1 MPVRIADTIE
11 SMNPSFP
18 AMMGSSLNININ
30 GLEKSLQNAINDGDL
45 SGGGSSIQTD
55 VMPIPSSE
63 YEDKIVQYIGES
75 GTYKNGYFY
84 KCQAVEG
91 SSPTQYEWVEQEVQE
106 SKDSTPHWSGT
117 RSEYEEV
124 KDTLEVGTYVSITD
138 DYEDEVIQWSVMP
151 DANSDYLEKI
161 VQYVGETNDDYT
173 NGYFYECCVV
183 EGSDPY
189 VYEWKAKEVQK
200 STVSK
205 SVFYSDVI
213 EEVIDY
219 KVGEVFCYTS
229 DDEGKFKKGHFYKK
243 ETRSDWLYAGMV
255 TSIAKRFYFESQDMK
270 QGEYVYVETP
280 SNDGVYV
287 CYVIAYSYTNND
299 DTVVGL
305 KNLHTSDTSE
315 YTISYTTKSYMSNIF
330 DWIDI
335 NGCSIKYL
343 DSKPAKKDIENSVY
357 GIYIDIPDTVWHTI
371 PDDATW
377 VEYDRIYDNFC
388 MVTGYIPSME
398 VQTRAMKEACECVA
412 IRGSERFD
420 LEEIY
425 TDVRSTSSGGDRKIK
440 YFVPKNG
447 YRREVQE
454 GDVFEYKGSLK
465 ELRYYAG
472 DSAKQEL
479 NEMGQ
484 GSGGSSIFYGTMDE
498 WNALSADEK
507 KQYEYMADDDEGG
520 GGSVTGVITRNT
532 SNTSGMQEAYLK
544 RIGKTVMLH
553 CILMDCVLP
562 ANEITT
568 YASVPDGFRPDS
580 SLQWTML
587 DLDFS
592 VEGLRGWITNSG
604 SIQLLSPVATTSSI
618 RIQSMYFTD

>member
-1 MPVRIADTIE
+1 
-11 SMNPSFP
+11 
-18 AMMGSSLNININ
+18 
-30 GLEKSLQNAINDGDL
+30 
-45 SGGGSSIQTD
+45 
-55 VMPIPSSE
+55 
-63 YEDKIVQYIGES
+63 
-75 GTYKNGYFY
+75 
-84 KCQAVEG
+84 
-91 SSPTQYEWVEQEVQE
+91 
-106 SKDSTPHWSGT
+106 
-117 RSEYEEV
+117 
-124 KDTLEVGTYVSITD
+124 
-138 DYEDEVIQWSVMP
+138 
-151 DANSDYLEKI
+151 
-161 VQYVGETNDDYT
+161 
-173 NGYFYECCVV
+173 
-183 EGSDPY
+183 
-189 VYEWKAKEVQK
+189 
-200 STVSK
+200 
-205 SVFYSDVI
+205 
-213 EEVIDY
+213 
-219 KVGEVFCYTS
+219 
-229 DDEGKFKKGHFYKK
+229 
-243 ETRSDWLYAGMV
+243 MV

-280 SNDGVYV
+280 SNDGVYL

-330 DWIDI
+330 DWTDI

-498 WNALSADEK
+498 WNALSADAK
-507 KQYEYMADDDEGG
+507 KQYDYMTDDQNGSEDNGEWKTAWT
-520 GGSVTGVITRNT
+520 GSVSLPSTDGQENT
-532 SNTSGMQEAYLK
+532 IISGLSIANAK
-544 RIGKTVMLH
+544 RIAIKLGSNQGNRIPDIAIVEHLIGVTN
-553 CILMDCVLP
+553 IGS
-562 ANEITT
+562 
-568 YASVPDGFRPDS
+568 ASVCYLGDAEYYCCASFKV
-580 SLQWTML
+580 
-587 DLDFS
+587 DFS
-592 VEGLRGWITNSG
+592 NGTIRGNFISYRWAFTNTVVG
-604 SIQLLSPVATTSSI
+604 VYWQ
-618 RIQSMYFTD
+618 

>member
-1 MPVRIADTIE
+1 
-11 SMNPSFP
+11 
-18 AMMGSSLNININ
+18 
-30 GLEKSLQNAINDGDL
+30 
-45 SGGGSSIQTD
+45 
-55 VMPIPSSE
+55 
-63 YEDKIVQYIGES
+63 
-75 GTYKNGYFY
+75 
-84 KCQAVEG
+84 
-91 SSPTQYEWVEQEVQE
+91 
-106 SKDSTPHWSGT
+106 
-117 RSEYEEV
+117 
-124 KDTLEVGTYVSITD
+124 
-138 DYEDEVIQWSVMP
+138 
-151 DANSDYLEKI
+151 
-161 VQYVGETNDDYT
+161 
-173 NGYFYECCVV
+173 
-183 EGSDPY
+183 
-189 VYEWKAKEVQK
+189 
-200 STVSK
+200 
-205 SVFYSDVI
+205 
-213 EEVIDY
+213 
-219 KVGEVFCYTS
+219 
-229 DDEGKFKKGHFYKK
+229 
-243 ETRSDWLYAGMV
+243 
-255 TSIAKRFYFESQDMK
+255 
-270 QGEYVYVETP
+270 
-280 SNDGVYV
+280 
-287 CYVIAYSYTNND
+287 
-299 DTVVGL
+299 
-305 KNLHTSDTSE
+305 
-315 YTISYTTKSYMSNIF
+315 MSNIF